1 MTGRA
6 IAATVTVI
14 LFSAGCTTTTAH
26 RLVLIDN
33 PLRDQA
39 IACEASCRQ
48 AATWKRDD
56 CSPFGGEQC
65 HATGVDPHKYATCL
79 DNCPGARATDGGS
92 CPTPDPGA
100 VCVETN
106 KANAGGIIGG
116 VLAGVGIGLLI
127 LVVVVLGEIASAP
140 ILIL

>member
-6 IAATVTVI
+6 IAATVTLL
-14 LFSAGCTTTTAH
+14 LFAAGCTTTTAH
-26 RLVLIDN
+26 RLVVIDN

-39 IACEASCRQ
+39 LACEASCRQ
-48 AATWKRDD
+48 AATWSSD
-56 CSPFGGEQC
+56 CSRSGGRPCQG
-65 HATGVDPHKYATCL
+65 TGVDPGKYATCL
-79 DNCPGARATDGGS
+79 DGCPGARATDGGS

-100 VCVETN
+100 FCVETS

-116 VLAGVGIGLLI
+116 VLAGVAVTLLV
-127 LVVVVLGEIASAP
+127 LVVIVLGEIASAP

>member
-14 LFSAGCTTTTAH
+14 LFSAGCVTTTAH

-48 AATWKRDD
+48 RATVKSD
-56 CSPFGGEQC
+56 CTPFGGEPC
-65 HATGVDPHKYATCL
+65 SGKVDPGKYGDCL
-79 DNCPGARATDGGS
+79 DTCPGTRATDGTS

-100 VCVETN
+100 VCVETS

-116 VLAGVGIGLLI
+116 VIAGVAVTLLVAVI
-127 LVVVVLGEIASAP
+127 VVLGEIASAP
-140 ILIL
+140 WILIL